1 MFTFV
6 KVNFTNYLFTM
17 VNSEE
22 FTIRIQKILTF
33 YSLSAA
39 AFAEKMGIGRS
50 SISHIIS
57 GRNKPSLEFVL
68 HILDTFE
75 EVSFDWLIYGKG
87 TFPKSEKPTPTLESK
102 NVNNS
107 HNIKNGQQDIFLST
121 EENSE
126 NLNNLQ
132 NTSTIENTEKTIVTP
147 IQKSPID
154 RIVIF
159 YTNGSFSEY
168 KN

>member
-1 MFTFV
+1 
-6 KVNFTNYLFTM
+6 M
-17 VNSEE
+17 VNSQE
-22 FTIRIQKILTF
+22 FTIRLQKILTF

-39 AFAEKMGIGRS
+39 AFAEKIGIGRS

-75 EVSFDWLIYGKG
+75 EVTFDWLIYGKG
-87 TFPKSEKPTPTLESK
+87 TFPKSTTSTPALKKEKSSTTQNL
-102 NVNNS
+102 
-107 HNIKNGQQDIFLST
+107 KNGQPDIFSNTDVDT
-121 EENSE
+121 EKINLFSNTPVNPNAENS
-126 NLNNLQ
+126 
-132 NTSTIENTEKTIVTP
+132 P
-147 IQKSPID
+147 IIPSQRSPID

-159 YTNGSFSEY
+159 YTNGNFSEY

>member
-1 MFTFV
+1 
-6 KVNFTNYLFTM
+6 M
-17 VNSEE
+17 VNSQE
-22 FTIRIQKILTF
+22 FTIRLQKILTF

-39 AFAEKMGIGRS
+39 AFAEKIGIGRT

-75 EVSFDWLIYGKG
+75 EVTFDWLIYGKG
-87 TFPKSEKPTPTLESK
+87 TFPKSSTSTPISK
-102 NVNNS
+102 NEKLPTTQNS
-107 HNIKNGQQDIFLST
+107 ENGQQDIFSNKDVDKEKINLFSNT
-121 EENSE
+121 PENS
-126 NLNNLQ
+126 
-132 NTSTIENTEKTIVTP
+132 NTENTPTIP
-147 IQKSPID
+147 SQRSPID